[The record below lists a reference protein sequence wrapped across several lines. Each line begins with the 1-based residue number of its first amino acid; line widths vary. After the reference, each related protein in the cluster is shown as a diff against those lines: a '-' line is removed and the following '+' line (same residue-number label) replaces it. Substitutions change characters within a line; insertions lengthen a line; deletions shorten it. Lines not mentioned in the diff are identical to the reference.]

1 MCRALHR
8 YTLHIRKGHLA
19 DIKVVLAINS
29 LPTDW
34 KTAIAVKQTHKWSV
48 HYFPHQGTSLDK
60 SDFTCDIFTVFL
72 NTISSIEQSFA
83 AHKES

>member
-29 LPTDW
+29 VPTDW
-34 KTAIAVKQTHKWSV
+34 KQLRLSKHISGVFIIFHTRA
-48 HYFPHQGTSLDK
+48 PSLDK

-72 NTISSIEQSFA
+72 NTISSIRQSFV

>member
-8 YTLHIRKGHLA
+8 YTLQIRKGHLA

-29 LPTDW
+29 VPTDW
-34 KTAIAVKQTHKWSV
+34 KQLRLSKHISGVFIIFHTRA
-48 HYFPHQGTSLDK
+48 PSLNK

-72 NTISSIEQSFA
+72 NTISSIGQSFA

>member
-29 LPTDW
+29 VPTDW
-34 KTAIAVKQTHKWSV
+34 KQLRLSKHISGVFIIFQTRA
-48 HYFPHQGTSLDK
+48 PSLDK

>member
-29 LPTDW
+29 VPTDW
-34 KTAIAVKQTHKWSV
+34 KTAIAVKQTHKIFHTRAPS
-48 HYFPHQGTSLDK
+48 FDK

-72 NTISSIEQSFA
+72 NTISSIRPSFA